1 MRQNIPDNFLLSLEV
16 AAALNQN
23 QPLVA
28 LESTVI
34 THGLP
39 HPENLNLA
47 RDMEKEVRIQGAV
60 PVTIGLMDGKV
71 HIGLLDDEL
80 ERIATAGKEIR
91 KVSRRDF
98 GIALARHEM
107 GGTTVAGTLF
117 AAYRVGL
124 RVMATGGIGGV
135 HRGAAFDISS
145 DLNEL
150 NHTPMIVVCA
160 GAKAILDLPATV
172 EMLET
177 MGVPIIGY
185 QTDEMPAFYS
195 TSSGLPVTESVM
207 TPREIAEIAR
217 SHWEAGLA
225 SAILVVVPPPSEVAI
240 PAELIEQAI
249 RQALDE
255 SHQLHITGAKVT
267 PFLLQRVSELSGGAS
282 LQANLALLLNNA
294 RLAARIAVELT
305 PMLRQKPH
313 QFFI

>member
-1 MRQNIPDNFLLSLEV
+1 MRQNIPDNFLLSAEV

-39 HPENLNLA
+39 YPVNLSLA
-47 RDMEKEVRIQGAV
+47 RDMEKEVRSQGAV
-60 PVTIGLMDGKV
+60 PATIGLMDGKV
-71 HIGLLDDEL
+71 HIGLLDAEL
-80 ERIATAGKEIR
+80 ERIATAGKDIR

-145 DLNEL
+145 DLIEL

-195 TSSGLPVTESVM
+195 ASSGLPVTESVM

-225 SAILVVVPPPSEVAI
+225 SAILVVVPPPAETAI

-267 PFLLQRVSELSGGAS
+267 PFLLQRVSE
-282 LQANLALLLNNA
+282 
-294 RLAARIAVELT
+294 
-305 PMLRQKPH
+305 
-313 QFFI
+313 

>member
-1 MRQNIPDNFLLSLEV
+1 MRQNIPDNFLLSAEV
-16 AAALNQN
+16 ATALNQN

-28 LESTVI
+28 LETTVI

-39 HPENLNLA
+39 HPANLSLA
-47 RDMEKEVRIQGAV
+47 RDMEKEIRSQGAV
-60 PVTIGLMDGKV
+60 PATIGLMDGKV
-71 HIGLLDDEL
+71 HIGLQDAEL
-80 ERIATAGKEIR
+80 ERLAAAEKGIR
-91 KVSRRDF
+91 KVSCRDF

-117 AAYRVGL
+117 AASRVGL

-135 HRGAAFDISS
+135 HRGAEFDISS
-145 DLNEL
+145 DLNTL
-150 NHTPMIVVCA
+150 SHTPMIVVCA

-185 QTDEMPAFYS
+185 QTDEIPAFYS
-195 TSSGLPVTESVM
+195 ASSGLPVTETVM
-207 TPREIAEIAR
+207 TPQEIVEIAC
-217 SHWEAGLA
+217 SHWEAGLV
-225 SAILVVVPPPSEVAI
+225 SAILVVVPPPAEVAI

-255 SHQLHITGAKVT
+255 SHQLQITGAKVT

-313 QFFI
+313 KFVV